1 VSHTIF
7 PQTPDT
13 PLGTLA
19 SRMGRREF
27 LRLGAIGAAG
37 ATMAGMAVFR
47 SGDADARPNG
57 SVALGAFAPSLPW
70 DFRDIDDFSSLVG
83 SKPAIVHWFQDWVM
97 DFDPAYMD
105 EAISRGGMP
114 LVTWEPWEFDA
125 GPDQLDQPRYTL
137 KKILDGKHDAYV
149 SSWAKAAASWGK
161 PFFLRFA
168 HEMNGDWTTWS
179 PGVGL
184 NTARDFVSVW
194 RRVHGIF
201 RQEGATN
208 VRWVW
213 SPVAQYEGSVPYKHV
228 YPGDAYVHWFGISG
242 YNWGNT
248 LEWSRWQSFSEIFG
262 ASYATMTRMAR
273 KPVMIPEVGC
283 AEHGGDKAAWIRS
296 AYLEEIPK
304 KFPKIKA
311 VSWFH
316 VKKENDWRV
325 DSSAT
330 ALQAYQRVAASS
342 LYQRRLL

>member
-1 VSHTIF
+1 MSHTTF

-13 PLGTLA
+13 PLSTLA
-19 SRMGRREF
+19 SRMGRGEF

-47 SGDADARPNG
+47 SGDADAAPNG

-70 DFRDIDDFSSLVG
+70 SFRDIDAFSSLVG

-105 EAISRGGMP
+105 AAISRGGMP
-114 LVTWEPWEFDA
+114 LVTWEPWEFGA
-125 GPDQLDQPRYTL
+125 GLHQPKYAL
-137 KKILDGKHDAYV
+137 KKILGGKHDAYV
-149 SSWAKAAASWGK
+149 RSWARAAASWGK

-179 PGVGL
+179 PGVDG
-184 NTARDFVSVW
+184 NTAREFVSVW

-201 RQEGATN
+201 RQEDATN

-213 SPVAQYEGSVPYKHV
+213 APVAHSEEHTPYRYV

-248 LEWSRWQSFSEIFG
+248 REWSRWQSFSDIFG
-262 ASYATMTRMAR
+262 ASYRTMSRMASE
-273 KPVMIPEVGC
+273 KPIMIAEVGC
-283 AEHGGDKAAWIRS
+283 AEQGGDKASWIRR
-296 AYLEEIPK
+296 AYVKEIPE
-304 KFPKIKA
+304 KFPGIKA
-311 VSWFH
+311 VVWFDAD
-316 VKKENDWRV
+316 KENDWRV
-325 DSSAT
+325 NSSRGS
-330 ALQAYQRVAASS
+330 LDAYRKIAAAP
-342 LYQRRLL
+342 LYGKRLF

>member
-1 VSHTIF
+1 
-7 PQTPDT
+7 
-13 PLGTLA
+13 
-19 SRMGRREF
+19 MGRREF

-47 SGDADARPNG
+47 SGGADATPNG

-70 DFRDIDDFSSLVG
+70 SFRDIDDFSSLVG

-97 DFDPAYMD
+97 DFDPAHMD
-105 EAISRGGMP
+105 AAISRGGMP
-114 LVTWEPWEFDA
+114 LVTWEPWEFGA
-125 GPDQLDQPRYTL
+125 GLDPLDQPKYTL

-149 SSWAKAAASWGK
+149 SSWARAAAAWGK

-179 PGVGL
+179 PGVNG
-184 NTARDFVSVW
+184 NTAREFVTAW
-194 RRVHGIF
+194 KRVHGIF

-213 SPVAQYEGSVPYKHV
+213 SPVAKYEGSVPYKHV

-248 LEWSRWQSFSEIFG
+248 REWSRWQSFSEIFG
-262 ASYATMTRMAR
+262 VSYATVTRMAR

-283 AEHGGDKAAWIRS
+283 AEQGGDKAAWIRH
-296 AYLEEIPK
+296 AYLEEIPE
-304 KFPKIKA
+304 KFPRIKA
-311 VSWFH
+311 VVWFDTD
-316 VKKENDWRV
+316 KENDWRV
-325 DSSAT
+325 NSSSE
-330 ALQAYQRVAASS
+330 ALSAYKEVARNPIYQRSF
-342 LYQRRLL
+342 L